1 MKKAFRVSRFEF
13 ESVCARE
20 VEIPSPIARIERIS
34 RRTGVNVLDGDL
46 EAIERAGFRNLNLAH
61 ETNAEVFEHDAVR
74 GGEERKHVRDKV
86 LLILRERLPVLH
98 VVRQIDFFRCL
109 RTKARAIAS
118 MYRQSR
124 VPFALRS
131 LARRAISNF
140 AQRST

>member
-1 MKKAFRVSRFEF
+1 
-13 ESVCARE
+13 
-20 VEIPSPIARIERIS
+20 
-34 RRTGVNVLDGDL
+34 
-46 EAIERAGFRNLNLAH
+46 
-61 ETNAEVFEHDAVR
+61 
-74 GGEERKHVRDKV
+74 VRDKV

-98 VVRQIDFFRCL
+98 VVRQIDFLRCL